1 MTYSGRY
8 IPTNR
13 EKYKGNPL
21 KIVYRSM
28 WERRLM
34 DYCDRTS
41 KVLEWGSEE
50 IAIPYV
56 SPVDQRIHRYF
67 PDFYMK
73 VKQKDGTLKRFI
85 IEVKPKGQLKPPTK
99 TPKKRTRKWLNE
111 VKTYAVNRAK
121 FNSATEYCKDKGF
134 EFKILTEDHLAPSYK

>member
-1 MTYSGRY
+1 MSYKGRY
-8 IPTNR
+8 IPKNPK
-13 EKYKGNPL
+13 KYKGNPQR
-21 KIVYRSM
+21 IIYRSM

-41 KVLEWGSEE
+41 RVLEWGSEE

-99 TPKKRTRKWLNE
+99 TPKKSRLMPLIVQNSIQRQNI
-111 VKTYAVNRAK
+111 VKI
-121 FNSATEYCKDKGF
+121 KGSN
-134 EFKILTEDHLAPSYK
+134 LRY